1 MLAYLL
7 NLAVHRC
14 IGKVYLLLLLIVENI
29 VGILPNNKTIISI
42 VSNISYKTYCYT
54 TKLKLRIAYNIFLV

>member
-1 MLAYLL
+1 MLTYLL

-42 VSNISYKTYCYT
+42 VY
-54 TKLKLRIAYNIFLV
+54 RIRHIVIQQS